1 MSKFKIGDKVRCIYS
16 DEEKGCGWFLGKE
29 FIVDSLNS
37 TSSDICYFPK
47 NENGVYENG
56 LELVEDTL
64 LGVGDVIEMI
74 ERQDE
79 AEIGMIGTIRGV
91 GINIKGSYQI
101 EFSEGFEGHSCDGL
115 ISDERGHYISF
126 RRVKLVISEDK
137 LIKKNMEIDEIK
149 KINKSILAE
158 ANAEV
163 LKEISNSQK
172 AVAMEKLREL
182 YDRKLVTEEMLGE
195 VTNELKDIT
204 KDLKTLTTK

>member
-74 ERQDE
+74 GSTLKGEKAKVLRIDKQKEEVVVSLFGAVVPLPVTVKIDDVKV
-79 AEIGMIGTIRGV
+79 IRR
-91 GINIKGSYQI
+91 
-101 EFSEGFEGHSCDGL
+101 EEGET
-115 ISDERGHYISF
+115 E
-126 RRVKLVISEDK
+126 
-137 LIKKNMEIDEIK
+137 
-149 KINKSILAE
+149 
-158 ANAEV
+158 NA
-163 LKEISNSQK
+163 
-172 AVAMEKLREL
+172 
-182 YDRKLVTEEMLGE
+182 D
-195 VTNELKDIT
+195 
-204 KDLKTLTTK
+204 